1 MIYGK
6 VVIKLCYGL
15 EKAVKEVGGMEIIMY
30 LVVKVGGR
38 CYGGFYDF
46 CLSFLVYNIVWWLF
60 CYGLLYYLVAVVD
73 LIVGIGV
80 GGFLGFLLLG
90 RGFLI
95 GG

>member
-46 CLSFLVYNIVWWLF
+46 CLSFLGIFYKMFFIGEINCLF
-60 CYGLLYYLVAVVD
+60 NDKLKKDYVRFG
-73 LIVGIGV
+73 
-80 GGFLGFLLLG
+80 
-90 RGFLI
+90 
-95 GG
+95 